1 MRHLTSNCLKTE
13 TERLDLT
20 DTASAQVPSSDFDQ
34 FTLNDFRLQ
43 CGLVWPRANL
53 AYKTYGNLNSDRSN
67 VILYPTSYGA
77 QHMDIDWLI
86 GPDRILDPTRYFIV
100 IPNMFG
106 NGLSTSPSNCEG
118 LARLAGSNPF
128 PHVTHVDNVNAQ
140 RKMLRD
146 VFGIEQLALA
156 YGWSMGAQQAL
167 HWGALFPASVKRIA
181 AICSSAKTSP
191 HNRVFLEGL
200 KATLTTDAAWEDGS
214 FVRRPERALKA
225 FGRVYAG
232 WALSQ
237 AFYREHIYLSMGY
250 TSLEDFLVRDWEAS
264 FLRRDA
270 ANLLSMLETWM
281 SSDISNNEVYHGNLD
296 AALGAITAKTLIMP
310 GQTDLY
316 FTAEDSLIEARKI
329 THARYLPIPSIWGH
343 RAGNPAK
350 NPADQLFIKSAIA
363 DLLND

>member
-1 MRHLTSNCLKTE
+1 M
-13 TERLDLT
+13 T